1 MHDIVGMFLLRNKSY
16 IAIGAYPG
24 IILAFL
30 PKEHA
35 GTYSI
40 DLSQESLKENWSRMC
55 KLPLEA
61 LHFDVLEALARDSHP
76 PWHPFGT
83 TSTRN

>member
-1 MHDIVGMFLLRNKSY
+1 MPLLRNKIY
-16 IAIGAYPG
+16 IAISAYPG
-24 IILAFL
+24 ISWLSSSRNMQ
-30 PKEHA
+30 EHA
-35 GTYSI
+35 GTSST

-61 LHFDVLEALARDSHP
+61 LHFDVLEALARDSRP

-83 TSTRN
+83 TSMRS